1 LFWGFDSKE
10 KFGLGFA
17 RVSGQWKKF
26 VETSHPRQALAFLAN
41 FVSAVLMM
49 MMMMMMMMLFLS
61 ASDHD
66 YGSKR

>member
-1 LFWGFDSKE
+1 LFWGFDSRKI
-10 KFGLGFA
+10 GLGFA
-17 RVSGQWKKF
+17 RVSGQWKKL
-26 VETSHPRQALAFLAN
+26 VETTHPLQALAFLAN

-49 MMMMMMMMLFLS
+49 MMMMLLLS